1 MTDGGQSGAD
11 EFDGFK
17 DGHDKDHWF
26 QAEPE
31 LTTQDIAF
39 PIENDAVLVRLALEN
54 FPASILVISIS
65 ARSVL
70 IFTLKDDASNHCE
83 GINRDLL
90 RVIWLPLEV
99 DSARVTWELDDR
111 YLALRLPLVAHG
123 PTLSKSACI

>member
-1 MTDGGQSGAD
+1 MTDRGQNGAD
-11 EFDGFK
+11 ELDGFK
-17 DGHDKDHWF
+17 DGHDQEHWF
-26 QAEPE
+26 QADPE

-39 PIENDAVLVRLALEN
+39 SIENDAVLVRLALEN

-90 RVIWLPLEV
+90 CVIWLPCSTSTIFPVRIASTENVTEV
-99 DSARVTWELDDR
+99 LS
-111 YLALRLPLVAHG
+111 VAY
-123 PTLSKSACI
+123 PSR